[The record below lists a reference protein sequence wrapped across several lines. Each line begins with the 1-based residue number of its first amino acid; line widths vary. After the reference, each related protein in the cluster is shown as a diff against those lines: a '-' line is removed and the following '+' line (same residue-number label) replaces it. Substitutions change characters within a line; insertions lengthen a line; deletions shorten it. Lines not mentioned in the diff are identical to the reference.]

1 MSKIRIALC
10 QFGLRDTYSFQD
22 MENHIREQCEIAI
35 SKGID
40 IVLFPEYV
48 TLGLLAMAGP
58 DLAYKDLK
66 RAMVDF
72 LAAFTP
78 AYEAL
83 FAELAQ
89 SNGVTIVG
97 GSHWIMEG
105 EEGPAFNAAHIFFP
119 DGRIEKQKKNHLFP
133 GEKDWG
139 TSTYDRLEVFQTPK
153 VKMGIMTCYDAEF
166 PEVARHFMLNGA
178 ELILCP
184 SATYT
189 ERGFYRVRN
198 CCLARAVENQIYVAE
213 CHDAGALS
221 VPIDLP
227 FTGFGKSCISGPV
240 DDRTMVNNGIL
251 VEAKVGDKELVL
263 VGEIDLD
270 ILHQSRELSEA
281 TILKDRRPEIYKEHY
296 TLL

>member
-1 MSKIRIALC
+1 MAKIRIALC

-22 MENHIREQCEIAI
+22 MENHLREQCMIAI
-35 SKGID
+35 SKGVD
-40 IVLFPEYV
+40 VVLFPEYV

-66 RAMVDF
+66 GAMVDF
-72 LAAFTP
+72 LYAFTP

-97 GSHWIMEG
+97 GSHWIMD
-105 EEGPAFNAAHIFFP
+105 EEKGQAFNTAYIFFP

-133 GEKDWG
+133 GETDWG
-139 TSTYDRLEVFQTPK
+139 TSAYDRLEIFETPK
-153 VKMGIMTCYDAEF
+153 VRIGIMTCYDAEF
-166 PEVARHFMLNGA
+166 PEVARHFMLSGA
-178 ELILCP
+178 ELLLCP

-189 ERGFYRVRN
+189 ERGYYRVRN

-213 CHDAGALS
+213 CHGVGALS
-221 VPIDLP
+221 IPIDLP
-227 FTGFGKSCISGPV
+227 FTGFGKSCILCPV
-240 DDRTMVNNGIL
+240 DDRTMVSNGIL
-251 VEAKVGDKELVL
+251 VEANMADGELVL
-263 VGEIDLD
+263 IGEIDLD
-270 ILHQSRELSEA
+270 ILHQSRKSSEA